1 MSINLYV
8 WKYVIPTSNVIIQ
21 LTSILQ
27 CIECLSSVGH
37 WRESTNSVLSC
48 LMEGHC
54 CIRKG
59 LALGLTSKLIS

>member
-21 LTSILQ
+21 LKSVLQ
-27 CIECLSSVGH
+27 CIECQSSIGH
-37 WRESTNSVLSC
+37 SDESTNSVLSC
-48 LMEGHC
+48 FMEGHC